1 MMNTSSLKGAGKLS
15 RKLLTTLMVA
25 AMPTLGMAA
34 DNSIYVDQS
43 GSGATVAITQDGFG
57 NVVRGVQ
64 PIQGGDDNTV
74 AAKIY
79 GDNASVTINQVG
91 NQNKLDF
98 SMQGST
104 MGGYQAPTVNYSVT
118 GNSATAIIDL
128 NSDGQNSFTS
138 SSVNVTQVGNSAGVN
153 IKMTGG
159 RDHVSINTAG
169 GDSNQVNVKL
179 DGGDSNAAVEL
190 IGGGNNTASLIMSGS
205 NSVGIKSDG
214 ASNTYTVNQNGI
226 NSLSIGGYVAG
237 DSMVGNGNTVT
248 VGQTGNNT
256 MALGMTGNTN
266 TVSVTQNNTTSDSN
280 ILNLRINGNSNTT
293 TINQSNHN

>member
-1 MMNTSSLKGAGKLS
+1 MNTSSLKGAGKLS

-138 SSVNVTQVGNSAGVN
+138 SSVNVVQVGDNAGVN
-153 IKMTGG
+153 IKMIGG
-159 RDHVSINTAG
+159 RDHVNIATAG
-169 GDSNQVNVKL
+169 GSSNQVNVNL
-179 DGGDSNAAVEL
+179 SGGDSSAAISL
-190 IGGGNNTASLIMSGS
+190 IGGGSNTASVNMQGG

-214 ASNTYTVNQNGI
+214 AINTYTINQNGL
-226 NSLSIGGYVAG
+226 NSVSIGGYASG
-237 DSMVGNGNTVT
+237 DSMVGNSNSVT
-248 VGQTGNNT
+248 IGQTGNNSV
-256 MALGMTGNTN
+256 ALGMTGSSN
-266 TVSVTQNNTTSDSN
+266 TVNVTQNNTTSDNN
-280 ILNLRINGNSNTT
+280 ILNLKINGSSNTT

>member
-74 AAKIY
+74 SSKIY
-79 GDNASVTINQVG
+79 GDNAGVTINQVG
-91 NQNKLDF
+91 NQNKLDI
-98 SMQGST
+98 SMVGST
-104 MGGYQAPTVNYSVT
+104 MGGYQAPAVNYSVT

-128 NSDGQNSFTS
+128 NGDGQNSFTS
-138 SSVNVTQVGNSAGVN
+138 SSVNVVQVGDNAGVN
-153 IKMTGG
+153 IKMIGG
-159 RDHVSINTAG
+159 RDHVNIATAG
-169 GDSNQVNVKL
+169 GSNNQVNVNL
-179 DGGDSNAAVEL
+179 SGGDSSAAISL
-190 IGGGNNTASLIMSGS
+190 IGGGNNTASVTMQGG

-214 ASNTYTVNQNGI
+214 ASNTYTVNQNGT
-226 NSLSIGGYVAG
+226 NSLSIGGYASG
-237 DSMVGNGNTVT
+237 DSMVGNSNSVT
-248 VGQTGNNT
+248 IGQTGNNSV
-256 MALGMTGNTN
+256 ALGMTGSSN
-266 TVSVTQNNTTSDSN
+266 TVNVTQNNTTSDSN
-280 ILNLRINGNSNTT
+280 ILNLKINGSSNTT